1 MGSTWG
7 AFRVAAWV
15 FAVVPLFAGLARAQ
29 GVTASEI
36 VIGQTSS
43 FSGPLAGEVK
53 EQTAGARLYIDWV
66 NAHGGVHGRKIR
78 LESMDDAFDAKRA
91 AQNARALIDKGVF
104 ALFLTRGTPQNEA
117 ILPVLKETGTPLIA
131 PSTGAIVLHKPVNP
145 LVFNVRSRYQDEAEQ
160 AISQL
165 TSEGVTRI
173 AIVHVNDSFGKDGL
187 AGYME
192 GLKRAHLEP
201 VGVFSY
207 DRAKGDTNEAAAK
220 VIALDP
226 QAVVTAGHSKP
237 LANLVRKVRGAG
249 LYGVQIVTLS
259 NLSSQ
264 SFLNDLGDV
273 KHGVIVMQV
282 FPNPARM
289 TTKLGVEIHHLAAE
303 KEGFVLSH
311 MAMEGFAAA
320 KVLVEGLQR
329 AGRTPTRA
337 SFIAAMESLRDYDL
351 GGIKLSYAPSSHSGL
366 EYVEASIVNKKGTFT
381 Q

>member
-1 MGSTWG
+1 MESKWM
-7 AFRVAAWV
+7 
-15 FAVVPLFAGLARAQ
+15 AGLLLSLLPALSWGQ
-29 GVTASEI
+29 GVTAHEI

-43 FSGPLAGEVK
+43 FSGAIGGEVK
-53 EQTAGARLYIDWV
+53 EQTAGAKLYLDWV
-66 NAHGGVHGRKIR
+66 NANGGVNGRTIR
-78 LESMDDAFDAKRA
+78 LVSVDDAFDPKRA
-91 AQNARALIDKGVF
+91 AQNARALIDQGVF

-160 AISQL
+160 AIAQL
-165 TSEGVTRI
+165 TSEGITRI

-187 AGYME
+187 AGYLN
-192 GLKRAHLEP
+192 GLKKAKLEP

-220 VIALDP
+220 VIALNP

-282 FPNPARM
+282 FPNPSRM
-289 TTKLGVEIHHLAAE
+289 MTKIGVELHHLIADKPE
-303 KEGFVLSH
+303 FVVSH

-320 KVLVEGLQR
+320 KVLVEALR
-329 AGRTPTRA
+329 RSGRNPTRA
-337 SFIAAMESLRDYDL
+337 SLIAALESMRDYDL
-351 GGIKLSYAPSSHSGL
+351 GGIKLSYAPTNHSGL
-366 EYVEASIVNKKGTFT
+366 SYVEASIVNRNGKFT

>member
-1 MGSTWG
+1 MESKWI
-7 AFRVAAWV
+7 
-15 FAVVPLFAGLARAQ
+15 AGLLLSVLPALAWGQ
-29 GVTASEI
+29 GVTAKEI

-43 FSGPLAGEVK
+43 FSGAIGGEVK
-53 EQTAGARLYIDWV
+53 EQTAGAKLYLDWV
-66 NAHGGVHGRKIR
+66 NANGGVNGRAIR
-78 LESMDDAFDAKRA
+78 LVSVDDAFDPKRA
-91 AQNARALIDKGVF
+91 AQNARTLIDQGVF

-160 AISQL
+160 AIAQL
-165 TSEGVTRI
+165 TSEGITRI

-187 AGYME
+187 AGYLN
-192 GLKRAHLEP
+192 GLKKAKLEP

-237 LANLVRKVRGAG
+237 LANLVRKVRAAG
-249 LYGVQIVTLS
+249 LNGVQIVTLS

-282 FPNPARM
+282 FPNPDRM
-289 TTKLGVEIHHLAAE
+289 MTKIGVELHHLIAD
-303 KEGFVLSH
+303 KPGFVVSH
-311 MAMEGFAAA
+311 MAMEGFAGA
-320 KVLVEGLQR
+320 KVLVEALR
-329 AGRTPTRA
+329 RSGRNPTRA
-337 SFIAAMESLRDYDL
+337 SLIAALESMRDYDL
-351 GGIKLSYAPSSHSGL
+351 GGIKLSYAPTNHSGL
-366 EYVEASIVNKKGTFT
+366 NYVEASIVNRYGKFT